1 MKAGSIFTI
10 KCRSAFSVMMLKLI
24 KEDLKCHLYAIRLLG
39 NIYVDVSGRVV
50 LGLKRGVGS

>member
-1 MKAGSIFTI
+1 
-10 KCRSAFSVMMLKLI
+10 MLKLI